1 MNMPSTWTLLAMC
14 VYGHAL
20 HMDITGDVRL
30 REGLPH
36 FQCNTGIKIFGVK
49 AYCTEYMTV

>member
-1 MNMPSTWTLLAMC
+1 MPSTWTLLAMC